1 MVNIFPTFLYTDLG
15 FFITGLANYLK
26 SPEGDIFNHDHDK
39 IYQDMTHPLTH
50 YYVASSHNTYL
61 LQDQL
66 RGPSSVD
73 AYINAL
79 KKGCRCVELDC
90 WDGDNDEPIVYHG
103 HTLTSKILFKDVIQG
118 ISKHAFEVSE

>member
-1 MVNIFPTFLYTDLG
+1 M
-15 FFITGLANYLK
+15 ANYLK

-79 KKGCRCVELDC
+79 RKGCRCVELDC
-90 WDGDNDEPIVYHG
+90 WDGDNGEPIVYHG

>member
-1 MVNIFPTFLYTDLG
+1 MTS
-15 FFITGLANYLK
+15 YLK
-26 SPEGDIFNHDHDK
+26 SPEGDIFDPAHDK

-50 YYVASSHNTYL
+50 YYIASSHNTYL

-66 RGPSSVD
+66 RGQSSVD

-90 WDGDNDEPIVYHG
+90 WDGDNGEPIVYHG
-103 HTLTSKILFKDVIQG
+103 HTLTSKILFKDVIEAVNRY
-118 ISKHAFEVSE
+118 AFEVSE